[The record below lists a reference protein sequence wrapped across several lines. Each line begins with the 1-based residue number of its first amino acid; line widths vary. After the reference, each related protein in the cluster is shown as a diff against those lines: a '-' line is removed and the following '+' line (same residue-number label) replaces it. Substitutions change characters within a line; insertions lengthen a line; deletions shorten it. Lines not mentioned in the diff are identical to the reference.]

1 MGEESKTNKA
11 PLTGREQSV
20 DRIDRIDR
28 TVEDKKNATQP
39 PKKPRSRKRRITAYL
54 TKTGILAALATV
66 LYLFARFPIFSVFP
80 FSVLDMDFSD
90 IPALIGGFA
99 MGPVS
104 GVLIV
109 LIKCVIKLATSE
121 TMFIGELSNFIVG
134 VSLVLPATLF
144 YKYHKTLKGA
154 IISLVI
160 AVVVNAAVSVVN
172 NYFITVPLYSQ
183 FAPTIMDVRVE
194 FACYYGLA
202 FNLLKSVVASVVTLL
217 LYKRLSPLLHL

>member
-54 TKTGILAALATV
+54 TKTGILAALSTV

-160 AVVVNAAVSVVN
+160 AVVINAAVSVVN

-183 FAPTIMDVRVE
+183 

>member
-20 DRIDRIDR
+20 DRIDR

-160 AVVVNAAVSVVN
+160 AVVINAAVSVVN

-183 FAPTIMDVRVE
+183 FAPGDVAVVQT
-194 FACYYGLA
+194 
-202 FNLLKSVVASVVTLL
+202 SVAAIASVTEKWNIFLTGRPIPRL
-217 LYKRLSPLLHL
+217 WQGASQKR

>member
-1 MGEESKTNKA
+1 MGEESKLNKA
-11 PLTGREQSV
+11 PVIGQSV
-20 DRIDRIDR
+20 KP
-28 TVEDKKNATQP
+28 EEKAKKEQDKKEES
-39 PKKPRSRKRRITAYL
+39 PKRAPSRKRRITAYL
-54 TKTGILAALATV
+54 TKTGILAALSTV

-104 GVLIV
+104 GVAIV

-121 TMFIGELSNFIVG
+121 TMFVGELSNFIVG

-144 YKYHKTLKGA
+144 YKYHKTFKGA
-154 IISLVI
+154 VFSLLIGVAFNAVI
-160 AVVVNAAVSVVN
+160 SVVN
-172 NYFITVPLYSQ
+172 NYFITVPLYST
-183 FAPTIMDVRVE
+183 FAPVVMEVRVE

>member
-20 DRIDRIDR
+20 DRIDR
-28 TVEDKKNATQP
+28 TVEDKKNAIQP

-54 TKTGILAALATV
+54 TKTGILAALSTV

-160 AVVVNAAVSVVN
+160 AVVINAAVSVVN

>member
-1 MGEESKTNKA
+1 MNEESKAKKTPVIGSRAKA
-11 PLTGREQSV
+11 DDSASEQNLQTAV
-20 DRIDRIDR
+20 P
-28 TVEDKKNATQP
+28 A
-39 PKKPRSRKRRITAYL
+39 KKPRSRKRRITAYL
-54 TKTGILAALATV
+54 TKTGILAALSTV

-99 MGPVS
+99 MGPVA
-104 GVLIV
+104 GVIIV

-134 VSLVLPATLF
+134 VALVLPATLF

-154 IISLVI
+154 IVGLLIGI
-160 AVVVNAAVSVVN
+160 VVNAAVSVVN
-172 NYFITVPLYSQ
+172 NYFITVPLYAQ
-183 FAPTIMDVRVE
+183 FAPVIMDVRVE

-202 FNLLKSVVASVVTLL
+202 FNLLKSVTAAVVTLL